1 MTTLFDDPEKLNNLK
16 IEMEVQKR
24 LSEIVKDPLKIIE
37 AYEIALRDAS
47 KKIEIYKP
55 KAELYEITMGSDCLF
70 EMSAV
75 AKNINFKG
83 MGRNNIF
90 KYLQSKEILR
100 YNDEPYQRFVDA
112 GYFKIIKQS
121 YVVNGKDKINRKTM
135 TTQKGLDYI
144 TKLLL
149 GDGYECNDR

>member
-1 MTTLFDDPEKLNNLK
+1 
-16 IEMEVQKR
+16 
-24 LSEIVKDPLKIIE
+24 
-37 AYEIALRDAS
+37 
-47 KKIEIYKP
+47 
-55 KAELYEITMGSDCLF
+55 MGSDCLF

-83 MGRNNIF
+83 MGRNNLF

-100 YNDEPYQRFVDA
+100 YNDEPYQRFVDS

-121 YVVNGKDKINRKTM
+121 FVVNGKDKINRKTM